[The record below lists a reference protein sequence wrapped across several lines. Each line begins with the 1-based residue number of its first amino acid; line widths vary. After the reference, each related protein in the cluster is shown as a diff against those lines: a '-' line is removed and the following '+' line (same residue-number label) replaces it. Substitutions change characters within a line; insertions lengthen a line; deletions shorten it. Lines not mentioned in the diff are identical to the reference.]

1 MWRRIFKVQIPLAG
15 AGGAGDAFEKGFSS
29 EVVVGGWKS
38 SSLLLLTWSFQEIY
52 TLPRVEQVLDF
63 PFSCV
68 AEIPWALFCYL
79 KWKKK
84 KMMKSSKKFKKKM
97 SGFSKQNDLYTWPF
111 FTSVCTE
118 CSITWRSD
126 KQRKLIFP
134 QTCSSPVIV
143 QLSLLFEW
151 KQGSA
156 RSRDGS
162 ECDSEIKALMHF
174 PFW

>member
-1 MWRRIFKVQIPLAG
+1 MFQFQVSTVRLLSVPKLLWGRSILKMWRRIFKVQILLAG

-84 KMMKSSKKFKKKM
+84 NDEEQQEIKKKKWVAFRNRM
-97 SGFSKQNDLYTWPF
+97 IYTHGHF
-111 FTSVCTE
+111 
-118 CSITWRSD
+118 
-126 KQRKLIFP
+126 
-134 QTCSSPVIV
+134 
-143 QLSLLFEW
+143 SLLYV
-151 KQGSA
+151 QSA
-156 RSRDGS
+156 LLLEDLISR
-162 ECDSEIKALMHF
+162 EN
-174 PFW
+174 